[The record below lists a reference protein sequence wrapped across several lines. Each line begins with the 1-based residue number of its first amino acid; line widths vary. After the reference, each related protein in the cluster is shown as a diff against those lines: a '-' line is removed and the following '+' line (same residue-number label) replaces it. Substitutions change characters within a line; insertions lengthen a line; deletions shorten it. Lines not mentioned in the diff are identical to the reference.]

1 MAVFAVFTY
10 NVTDP
15 ERYAKYNPGSLPT
28 VGATI
33 AKHGGEI
40 VFADGDAIY
49 EEGAKKHVNV
59 CIKFPSVDAVHA
71 WENDPDY
78 APAKEHRLASTADYT
93 VFFAKPMAPPE

>member
-1 MAVFAVFTY
+1 MLACPAMAVFAVFTY

-28 VGATI
+28 VGATV

-49 EEGAKKHVNV
+49 EEGAKTKTGETEED
-59 CIKFPSVDAVHA
+59 DAL
-71 WENDPDY
+71 PDKLEKQY
-78 APAKEHRLASTADYT
+78 TSTLSLNGGT
-93 VFFAKPMAPPE
+93 LFKTS